1 MDDFNIELKPKKK
14 SLFDKIKELFKDKK
28 KRYLYMCLFILPFFV
43 AMCIFGVVAYKGA
56 MNLIELAK
64 GESGVNEQYK
74 IKSMKY
80 SLRSNATDVQFQYFT
95 ELKNA
100 IEVDGAKDEEIAGL
114 VCKNFVADFYTWTN
128 KQGQYD
134 ISALYYTFTP
144 DKEVTYLKARDGFYK
159 YLNTYINQYG
169 ADNLLEVASVD
180 VTKASYA
187 NYEYEAAN
195 GEHFDNCID
204 VKCIWTYVANS
215 KFDTSKYATSMNF
228 LVVKRAG
235 RFEIVEASENTI
247 DARKV
252 ETNIQEEE
260 LESE

>member
-14 SLFDKIKELFKDKK
+14 SLLDKIKELFKDKK
-28 KRYLYMCLFILPFFV
+28 KRYIYMCLFILPFFV

-80 SLRSNATDVQFQYFT
+80 SLRNNATDVQFQYFT

-134 ISALYYTFTP
+134 VGGMYYVCTEQNETIKYYSN
-144 DKEVTYLKARDGFYK
+144 DSKEKLST
-159 YLNTYINQYG
+159 
-169 ADNLLEVASVD
+169 LLS
-180 VTKASYA
+180 
-187 NYEYEAAN
+187 
-195 GEHFDNCID
+195 
-204 VKCIWTYVANS
+204 
-215 KFDTSKYATSMNF
+215 
-228 LVVKRAG
+228 
-235 RFEIVEASENTI
+235 
-247 DARKV
+247 
-252 ETNIQEEE
+252 
-260 LESE
+260 